1 MTYMHHPACGCIL
14 TLKLREQA
22 EEREKRCWTIPA
34 DYRNRNDAKVAV
46 VHLAFE
52 QGAIEFLRFQGESP
66 PVGYKVALPPPR
78 ESKKAKRKGTDGAE
92 NEGDVPKKAKLL
104 SQAEQFLA
112 STLPSKPTE
121 SRASG
126 SGSSGQSREQFLAS
140 TLPSKPTESRASGS
154 GSFGQSRARP
164 PASALPIFLPR
175 PGYVDPKPEP
185 GELPAEPPTYQPEH
199 VPVNTPL
206 RWPTTQPPFSKPT
219 RECLPP
225 RPEPP
230 LSYNHRDRSSGPDRP
245 TSSYGTREHGR
256 YQYELGDS
264 RYDGPGLYGPD
275 PYYAPPPAPDTEP
288 WQARPPIPA
297 YPEEEEDVY
306 RRSYYDADY
315 ARGYDYEYGY
325 DYDYERDPYAPPPP
339 PPPPAPVPAGPGG
352 RGYADFERSGYDY
365 DHGYARERTYTH
377 PPPPPTLPPPPQPAE
392 LTPGPGSAPRIWV
405 PAQPPQPSVPPPPSP
420 PRVWKPGP
428 RAAEVDA
435 RRTSSGAREPQRLQ
449 SREPSEPLLPRASDS
464 VVEAGLVPDSTLASA
479 SASVSSS
486 STPAHTVSAST
497 KEELF
502 GASTNQPVFGYTII
516 FSGS

>member
-52 QGAIEFLRFQGESP
+52 QGAIEFLRFQGEP
-66 PVGYKVALPPPR
+66 PPEGYKVALPPPR

-92 NEGDVPKKAKLL
+92 NEGDVPKKVKLL

-112 STLPSKPTE
+112 STLPSKSTE
-121 SRASG
+121 SRACG
-126 SGSSGQSREQFLAS
+126 SG
-140 TLPSKPTESRASGS
+140 PS
-154 GSFGQSRARP
+154 GQSRARP
-164 PASALPIFLPR
+164 PASTLPVFLPR

-206 RWPTTQPPFSKPT
+206 RWPTTQPPISKPA
-219 RECLPP
+219 RENLPP

-245 TSSYGTREHGR
+245 TSYDTREHGR
-256 YQYELGDS
+256 YQYELGDA

-275 PYYAPPPAPDTEP
+275 PYYAPPSAQHTEP
-288 WQARPPIPA
+288 WHARPPIPT
-297 YPEEEEDVY
+297 YPEREEEDVY

-315 ARGYDYEYGY
+315 AHGYDYEYGY
-325 DYDYERDPYAPPPP
+325 DYDYERDPYAAPPP

-352 RGYADFERSGYDY
+352 RGYADYERSGYDY

-377 PPPPPTLPPPPQPAE
+377 PPPPTLPPPPQPAE

-435 RRTSSGAREPQRLQ
+435 RRTGSGAREPQRLQ
-449 SREPSEPLLPRASDS
+449 SGELSESPSEPSLPRASDGALG
-464 VVEAGLVPDSTLASA
+464 AGMVPDPASA

-486 STPAHTVSAST
+486 STPVHTVSASS

-502 GASTNQPVFGYTII
+502 GASNNQPVFGQSLFLQRANKP
-516 FSGS
+516 FSFFL